1 MTTPARRA
9 EQRRVPDGLIV
20 ASEMTWRIA
29 VIVVGLAAAAW
40 LFLELRLVTIPAVV
54 ALLATSVMHPAV
66 EALRRRRWPSLLATW
81 TVFLAAAAIVAA
93 LVLLMI
99 PAIADQTTDFDTQ
112 LKEGIAEVEDWLETG
127 PLGLE
132 NVDLQQSID
141 RGLEQLAG
149 SDRVA
154 DSVSLAAEIIAG
166 LLLALVM
173 TFFFTKDGP
182 TITAWLSE
190 RLPVHRRRSAAA
202 ASRAAWS
209 ALGAYMRGTAIVGL
223 VNGVIIGVG
232 LAIIG
237 VPFAVPL
244 AAITAISAFIPL
256 AGALVAGAIAVLIA
270 LVSGGPTDA
279 LLVLGLVAIV
289 QEVEGDVLSP
299 VVLGRSLRLHP
310 LVILVAVATGAIVG
324 GILGA
329 FLAVPLVGVVV
340 AASAATRENPPP
352 AGAADGN

>member
-1 MTTPARRA
+1 MTTPARP
-9 EQRRVPDGLIV
+9 EDGRRVPEQLIV
-20 ASEMTWRIA
+20 ASELTWRIA
-29 VIVVGLAAAAW
+29 VVAIGLAAAAW
-40 LFLELRLVTIPAVV
+40 VFLELRLVTIPAVV

-81 TVFLAAAAIVAA
+81 AVFLAAAAIVAA

-141 RGLEQLAG
+141 RGLDQLAG
-149 SDRVA
+149 SERVA

-166 LLLALVM
+166 LLLAMVM

-182 TITAWLSE
+182 MITAWLAS
-190 RLPVHRRRSAAA
+190 RLPPGRRPTAARA
-202 ASRAAWS
+202 ARAAWS

-223 VNGVIIGVG
+223 VNGVIIGAG

-237 VPFAVPL
+237 VPFAIPL
-244 AAITAISAFIPL
+244 AGITAISAFIPL
-256 AGALVAGAIAVLIA
+256 AGALIAGAIAVLIA

-329 FLAVPLVGVVV
+329 FLAVPLMGVLV
-340 AASAATRENPPP
+340 AASAAVRESP
-352 AGAADGN
+352 APMSVDDAP